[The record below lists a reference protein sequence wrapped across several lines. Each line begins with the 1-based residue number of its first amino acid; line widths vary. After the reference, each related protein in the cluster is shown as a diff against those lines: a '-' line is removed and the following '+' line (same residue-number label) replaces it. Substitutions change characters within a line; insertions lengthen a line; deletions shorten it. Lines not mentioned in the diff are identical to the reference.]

1 MINVFTY
8 RKPRLTH
15 LRRYARKPLRHID
28 KQILHRRHIGLFT
41 ADTRNGAAFAARSF
55 LTLETKHLSIHTRH
69 SLFFCI
75 ISYIHISAAVALPL
89 QFKRLRLQLEYT
101 KMTHAMMW

>member
-1 MINVFTY
+1 MIDVFAY
-8 RKPRLTH
+8 RKPRLAH

-55 LTLETKHLSIHTRH
+55 LTLETKHLTVHRYL
-69 SLFFCI
+69 LFFRI

-89 QFKRLRLQLEYT
+89 QFKRLRLQFEYT
-101 KMTHAMMW
+101 KMGRGMMW

>member
-1 MINVFTY
+1 MIDVFAY
-8 RKPRLTH
+8 GKPLFSH

-55 LTLETKHLSIHTRH
+55 LTLETKHFSIHRYL
-69 SLFFCI
+69 LFFCI
-75 ISYIHISAAVALPL
+75 ISRHTLKTLVFAV
-89 QFKRLRLQLEYT
+89 RVY
-101 KMTHAMMW
+101 

>member
-1 MINVFTY
+1 MIDVFTY
-8 RKPRLTH
+8 LLSRLAH

-55 LTLETKHLSIHTRH
+55 LTLETKHLVLHLVFVFFSV
-69 SLFFCI
+69 SLEQAHGASAGNIVAVLNNCDSTAYPTFFK
-75 ISYIHISAAVALPL
+75 S
-89 QFKRLRLQLEYT
+89 
-101 KMTHAMMW
+101 